1 MQLFTE
7 YKLGNISLKN
17 RIVMAPM
24 TRSRAIDN
32 IPNDMMV
39 EYYKLRAS
47 AGLIITEG
55 VSPSPNGLG
64 YPRIPGIYNQQQ
76 VDGWKKITDA
86 VHENDGKIFIQIM
99 HTGRVSH
106 PENMPEGAEI
116 IAPSTVQLKGEM
128 FTDSKGLQPYPVPRE
143 MTLKDIETAQ
153 NEYVQSAINAIEAG
167 FDGVEIHGANGYI
180 VDQFINTASN
190 KRSDIYGGSIENRTR
205 FAIET
210 AKKVGEAIGFDK
222 TAIRL
227 SPYGASN
234 GMEIFNDLEDSYSYL
249 ATKLGKLGIVY
260 IHVVDHSSFGT
271 PTVTESV
278 KTKIQ
283 KSFGGTIIASGG
295 FDKEKAESV
304 LNENKGDLVA
314 FGRPFISNPDLVYKF
329 ENDLQLTEPDY
340 DTFYTPGEEGYLD
353 YPLAN
358 KNN

>member
-1 MQLFTE
+1 MILFSE
-7 YKLGNISLKN
+7 YKLGGIQLKN
-17 RIVMAPM
+17 RIVMAPL
-24 TRSRAIDN
+24 TRSRAIN
-32 IPNDMMV
+32 NLPNDIMI

-64 YPRIPGIYNQQQ
+64 YARMPAIYNQLQI
-76 VDGWKKITDA
+76 DGWKRITDA
-86 VHENDGKIFIQIM
+86 VHENNGNIFIQIM

-116 IAPSTVQLKGEM
+116 IAPSAIQLKGNM
-128 FTDSKGLQPYPVPRE
+128 FTDSKGMLPYPIPRKMIFE
-143 MTLKDIETAQ
+143 DIECAE
-153 NEYVQSAINAIEAG
+153 NEYVQAAINAIDAG
-167 FDGVEIHGANGYI
+167 FDGVEIHGANGYL

-190 KRSDIYGGSIENRTR
+190 IRTDNYGGSLENRTR
-205 FAIET
+205 FAIEI
-210 AKKVGEAIGFDK
+210 AQKIGQAIGFDK

-227 SPYGASN
+227 SPYGSSN

-249 ATKLGKLGIVY
+249 AAELGKLGIVY

-353 YPLAN
+353 YPLA
-358 KNN
+358 K